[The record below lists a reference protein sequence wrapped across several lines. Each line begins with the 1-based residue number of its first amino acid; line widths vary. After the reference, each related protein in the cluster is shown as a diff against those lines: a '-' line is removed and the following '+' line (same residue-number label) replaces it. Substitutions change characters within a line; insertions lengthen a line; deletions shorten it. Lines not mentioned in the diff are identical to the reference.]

1 MGLLTFVRHGQAS
14 FLADD
19 YDNLSDL
26 GRLQAERLGAYW
38 ATKGRRFDA
47 VYLGTLK
54 RHEQTLRGIAS
65 KLALPSDAQYFPE
78 LNEYDSH
85 AVIACTHPGP
95 LPPRDT
101 VEGFKQHFRILRD
114 GLRQWMDGTVQPQGM
129 PTYQDFSDGI
139 MRVAKHICQ
148 HHVGQNVLVV
158 SSGGP
163 ISTVVG
169 RLLSTMPETTVEL
182 NYQIPNT
189 ALVEARITPKHLRL
203 MTFNG
208 LPHLDDAGDE
218 ALHTYA

>member
-1 MGLLTFVRHGQAS
+1 MGKLTLVRHGQAS

-26 GRLQAERLGAYW
+26 GQQQAERLGAYW
-38 ATKGRRFDA
+38 AKKNQKFDA
-47 VYLGTLK
+47 VYLGTLR
-54 RHEQTLRGIAS
+54 RHEQTLQGILKHIGPQATPVYR
-65 KLALPSDAQYFPE
+65 AE

-85 AVIACTHPGP
+85 AVISCTHPAP

-114 GLRQWMDGTVQPQGM
+114 GLRQWMDGTVQPTGM
-129 PTYQDFSDGI
+129 PSYQVFADGI
-139 MRVAKHICQ
+139 MAVAKEICRE
-148 HHVGQNVLVV
+148 HTGKNVLIV

-169 RLLSTMPETTVEL
+169 RLLGTMPETTVEL
-182 NYQIPNT
+182 NYQIRNT

-208 LPHLDDAGDE
+208 LPHLDLDGDE
-218 ALHTYA
+218 VMHTYA